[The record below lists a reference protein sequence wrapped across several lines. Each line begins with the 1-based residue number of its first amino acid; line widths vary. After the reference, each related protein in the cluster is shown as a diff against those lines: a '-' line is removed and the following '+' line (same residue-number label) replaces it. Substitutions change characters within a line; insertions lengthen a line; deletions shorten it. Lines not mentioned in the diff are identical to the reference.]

1 MRRSGISPR
10 EAMRLAMAE
19 FGERASDEDLAL
31 YLAQRFGVKVEPK
44 YIPVLR
50 ASVKELE
57 HLANKRKKAK
67 SEGGGEAEG

>member
-31 YLAQRFGVKVEPK
+31 YMAQRFGVKVEPK

-57 HLANKRKKAK
+57 HLASKRKDAAN
-67 SEGGGEAEG
+67 EGGGEAQG